1 MKINSFNVRIYGLL
15 IWQNQVLITH
25 EHRAGMLMTKFP
37 GGGLEKGEGIHDCLV
52 REFDEELELEIEPG
66 ELFYV
71 NDFLQVS
78 AFNPKEQLIAIYY
91 RVHAKDFQCHEILTH
106 DKVNLLKP
114 GEQIFEWKNIAD
126 LDSGLFTFPIDQLV
140 TEKLKS
146 NFR

>member
-1 MKINSFNVRIYGLL
+1 M
-15 IWQNQVLITH
+15 LITH

-78 AFNPKEQLIAIYY
+78 AFNPKEQLITIYY
-91 RVHAKDFQCHEILTH
+91 RVHAKEFQCLQIITSS
-106 DKVNLLKP
+106 DTKAIKS
-114 GEQIFEWKNIAD
+114 GEQIFEWKKINE
-126 LDSGLFTFPIDQLV
+126 LDSGVFTFPIDQLV
-140 TEKLKS
+140 AEKLKT